1 MANGQLILGAGV
13 IAFITEFI
21 MKITPE
27 RINRRKCAAV
37 SNMLIA
43 LTLSLLESTLK
54 SHISIWDALLRGFIL
69 AMSSAGM
76 YDATKIYGGE
86 VVKKAKGEG

>member
-1 MANGQLILGAGV
+1 MANGQIILGAGV

-21 MKITPE
+21 MKVTPE

-37 SNMLIA
+37 SNMVIA
-43 LTLSLLESTLK
+43 LTLSILESCLK
-54 SHISIWDALLRGFIL
+54 SHLPLWDALLRGFVL

-86 VVKKAKGEG
+86 VMKKAKGVG